1 MKRILITFLII
12 ISFLTLGCE
21 KLKLGND
28 FISKAP
34 GVDVTKDTIF
44 SSLEYATRF
53 LTSCYYYLPYG
64 LCVGGPDGPGTAH
77 DKIGMDVI
85 EAMTDLSQCD
95 LGWAGLQTYTYQG
108 LVNPSSANWV
118 NGYSGIPYGFTDE
131 ETWKGIRNCFI
142 FLENIHKVPD
152 VAPDYLKRLKAEAWS
167 IIAIEHYDMFR
178 HFGGLPWINHAF
190 KTGEDL
196 SKFPRLT
203 AQAYCDSIVAVIDK
217 YSGDLPWALSSS
229 EDLQWDGRLTQ
240 AGMLAIKARLLL
252 FNASPL
258 FNDAAPYLD
267 GAAAQQKL
275 VWHGGYDK
283 NLWKRAADA
292 AHLLIDKVE
301 STNNYH
307 FYHKAGNTYRQDFQ
321 QGYSLRGS
329 SEILISTRTEFYT
342 ATWDWAGYQFDLMA
356 TIFGANNPTD
366 DYVKMFQM
374 TNGKS
379 ITDPTSGYDPE
390 NPYINRDPRLYES
403 VLVNG
408 DAYQGRTAELYI
420 GGRERLTDGQD
431 QNKEGYQLR
440 KFVQDA
446 DAATMINRI
455 VQFPLIRLEE
465 VYLTFAEADNEFNG
479 GPSPEGYRCINL
491 VRARVGMPPVPPG
504 LSQIDFREAIL
515 LERAVEFYQ
524 EEVRWNDL
532 TRWKRDFDLSKPLHG
547 MNIYQSETDPT
558 KFTYVRTLCSPR
570 YWQNNWSPKWYLS
583 CFPQDEINKNYG
595 LVQNPG
601 W

>member
-44 SSLEYATRF
+44 SNLEYATRF
-53 LTSCYYYLPYG
+53 LNSCYYFLPYAFPTTDG
-64 LCVGGPDGPGTAH
+64 GGPVYRS
-77 DKIGMDVI
+77 KIGMDVI

-95 LGWAGLQTYTYQG
+95 LGWAGLETYTYQG
-108 LVNPSSANWV
+108 QVSPTAANYI

-131 ETWKGIRNCFI
+131 GTWMGIRNCFI
-142 FLENIHKVPD
+142 FLENINKVPNVD
-152 VAPDYLKRLKAEAWS
+152 PAYLKRIKAEAWS

-178 HFGGLPWINHAF
+178 HFGGLPWINHAY
-190 KTGEDL
+190 KPSEDL

-217 YSGDLPWALSSS
+217 YAGDLPWTVSPS
-229 EDLQWDGRLTQ
+229 EEGRLTQ

-267 GAAAQQKL
+267 GEASQQKL

-292 AHLLIDKVE
+292 AHDLIVKVE
-301 STNNYH
+301 ATNDYH

-321 QGYSLRGS
+321 QGYSQRGS
-329 SEILISTRTEFYT
+329 SEILISTRTEYFR
-342 ATWDWAGYQFDLMA
+342 ATWAWAGYQFDLMA
-356 TIFGANNPTD
+356 AIFGANNPTD

-379 ITDPTSGYDPE
+379 ITDPSSGYDPT

-440 KFVQDA
+440 KFINDA
-446 DAATMINRI
+446 DWATMMDRI

-465 VYLTFAEADNEFNG
+465 VYLTYAEADNEFNG
-479 GPSPEGYRCINL
+479 GPSAEDYRCINL
-491 VRARVGMPPVPPG
+491 VRARVGMPPVPAG
-504 LSQIDFREAIL
+504 LTQIEFREAIL

-532 TRWKRDFDLSKPLHG
+532 TRWKRENDFTKPLHG
-547 MNIYQSETDPT
+547 VNIYQSETDPT
-558 KFTYVRTLCSPR
+558 KFTYVTSLVKPR
-570 YWQNNWSPKWYLS
+570 YWQTNWSPKWYLS
-583 CFPQDEINKNYG
+583 CFPQDEMNKKYG

>member
-12 ISFLTLGCE
+12 ISFLTFGCE

-108 LVNPSSANWV
+108 LVDPSSANWV

-142 FLENIHKVPD
+142 FLENIHKVPN

-167 IIAIEHYDMFR
+167 IIAIEYYDMFR

-217 YSGDLPWALSSS
+217 HVGDLPWALSAS
-229 EDLQWDGRLTQ
+229 EDPQWDGRLTQ

-267 GAAAQQKL
+267 GDAAQQKL

-292 AHLLIDKVE
+292 AHDLIDKVE
-301 STNNYH
+301 STSDYQ
-307 FYHKAGNTYRQDFQ
+307 FYHKAGNSYRQDFT
-321 QGYSLRGS
+321 QGYSHRGS

-356 TIFGANNPTD
+356 AAFGANNPTD

-379 ITDPTSGYDPE
+379 ITDPTSGYDST

-408 DAYQGRTAELYI
+408 DAYQGRTAELYV

-440 KFVQDA
+440 KFIYDA
-446 DAATMINRI
+446 DAATMINGV

-479 GPSPEGYRCINL
+479 GPSAEGYRCINL
-491 VRARVGMPPVPPG
+491 VRARVGMPPVTPG
-504 LSQIDFREAIL
+504 MTQVEFREAIL

-532 TRWKRDFDLSKPLHG
+532 TRWKRDFDLSKTLHG
-547 MNIYQSETDPT
+547 MEIYQSETDPT
-558 KFTYVRTLCSPR
+558 KFTYVRSLCSPR
-570 YWQNNWSPKWYLS
+570 YWQKNWSPKWYLS
-583 CFPQDEINKNYG
+583 PFPQDEINKNYG